1 MGLFDRL
8 FGNVIEDEPQP
19 NIKFGRYSDSYKE
32 SRNYDAWD
40 KALESFE
47 NEEYLTCYRHF
58 FDYLRDIQEDNVRFW
73 DNEKDGI
80 EFEIFQG
87 SVKIIGCANAEKVR
101 AEAKVV
107 RTDALNVSFMRRLIE
122 QNFELKYS
130 RFALDKDQNITI
142 VFDTSSLD
150 GSPYKLYYALKEL
163 ATRADK
169 HDDLLLD
176 EFRNL
181 QAVET
186 DHLETLPQHEKEVK
200 YQFLVDEVQR
210 VLNEIDNGKL
220 DKDQYPGGIAY
231 ILLSAIYKLDF
242 LIVPE
247 GYMME
252 MLERIH
258 REYFNQ
264 DGKTTIQ
271 KNQALCKELR
281 KLLERPADDF
291 YKEMYRVKST
301 FGITTPVNHDR
312 IVSFI
317 DNNLNNMD
325 WYKENDY
332 QAIALSIPSYIVGY
346 CLFNYAVPQAT
357 RDFFLLYFQ
366 VIEREY
372 FQKLG
377 FTYKYWDTRSK
388 KLEKKAIKRAI
399 DRVVDKNKAQFNKL
413 NPIVS
418 TLNFD
423 SITSFAKSYLL
434 MVRNLDMTKVE

>member
-8 FGNVIEDEPQP
+8 FGNVVEDEPQP

-32 SRNYDAWD
+32 SSNYDAWD
-40 KALESFE
+40 KALEAFE
-47 NEEYLTCYRHF
+47 NKEYLECYRYF
-58 FDYLRDIQEDNVRFW
+58 FDYLRDIQEENVRFW
-73 DNEKDGI
+73 DKEKDGL

-107 RTDALNVSFMRRLIE
+107 RTDALNISFMRRLIE

-130 RFALDKDQNITI
+130 RFAIDKYQNITI

-181 QAVET
+181 QAVEI
-186 DHLETLPQHEKEVK
+186 DHLETLPQQEKEVK
-200 YQFLVDEVQR
+200 YQFLVNEVQS
-210 VLNEIDNGKL
+210 VLHEIDNGKL
-220 DKDQYPGGIAY
+220 DKDQYPGGVAY

-242 LIVPE
+242 LVVPE

-264 DGKTTIQ
+264 DGKNTIQ

-281 KLLERPADDF
+281 KLLERPSNDF

-325 WYKENDY
+325 WYKENGY
-332 QAIALSIPSYIVGY
+332 EVIALSIPSYIVGY
-346 CLFNYAVPQAT
+346 CLFNYAVPRAT

-366 VIEREY
+366 VIERNY
-372 FQKLG
+372 FNDLG
-377 FTYKYWDTRSK
+377 FTLKFWDAKNRRLNK
-388 KLEKKAIKRAI
+388 KGIKKGI
-399 DRVVDKNKAQFNKL
+399 DKVVDKNKAQFNKL
-413 NPIVS
+413 NPVVA
-418 TLNFD
+418 TLDFD

-434 MVRNLDMTKVE
+434 MIRNLDMTKVE

>member
-1 MGLFDRL
+1 
-8 FGNVIEDEPQP
+8 
-19 NIKFGRYSDSYKE
+19 
-32 SRNYDAWD
+32 
-40 KALESFE
+40 
-47 NEEYLTCYRHF
+47 
-58 FDYLRDIQEDNVRFW
+58 
-73 DNEKDGI
+73 
-80 EFEIFQG
+80 
-87 SVKIIGCANAEKVR
+87 
-101 AEAKVV
+101 
-107 RTDALNVSFMRRLIE
+107 MRRLIE

-130 RFALDKDQNITI
+130 RFALDRDQNITI

-186 DHLETLPQHEKEVK
+186 DHLETLPQQEKEVK
-200 YQFLVDEVQR
+200 HQFLVNEVQN
-210 VLNEIDNGKL
+210 VLREIDNGKL

-242 LIVPE
+242 LVVPE

-281 KLLERPADDF
+281 KLLQRPSNDF

-325 WYKENDY
+325 WYKENGY
-332 QAIALSIPSYIVGY
+332 EVIALSIPSYIVGY
-346 CLFNYAVPQAT
+346 CLFNYAVPRAT

-366 VIEREY
+366 VIERDY
-372 FQKLG
+372 FNDLG
-377 FTYKYWDTRSK
+377 FTLKFWDTNNKRLNK
-388 KLEKKAIKRAI
+388 KGIKKGI
-399 DRVVDKNKAQFNKL
+399 DKVVDKNKAQFNKID
-413 NPIVS
+413 PILS
-418 TLNFD
+418 TLEFD
-423 SITSFAKSYLL
+423 SVTSFAKSYLL